1 MAAPLA
7 SSLDVQG
14 AALQL
19 RAQRAQVLASN
30 LANADTPGYK
40 ARDFDFAQALQA
52 ATGTA
57 AAGAATALAR
67 TAPGH
72 QSAVAGAQGAP
83 SLLYRAPMQ
92 AALDGNSVEPD
103 VERAA
108 FVENSLRYQAGL
120 KFMTGQIK
128 QMLSAIS
135 GQ

>member
-1 MAAPLA
+1 MPAPLT
-7 SSLDVQG
+7 SSLEIQG

-19 RAQRAQVLASN
+19 RAERAQVLASN
-30 LANADTPGYK
+30 LANADTPSYK
-40 ARDFDFAQALQA
+40 ARDFNFAQALQA

-57 AAGAATALAR
+57 TAGAAAVLAR

-72 QSAVAGAQGAP
+72 LAAGGGVQPAP
-83 SLLYRAPMQ
+83 NLMYRAPLQ
-92 AALDGNSVEPD
+92 AALDGNTVEPD

-128 QMLSAIS
+128 TMLSAIS